1 MCTVKSFE
9 KILTASSEKIDIDI
23 EQYTELARAFDDLD
37 GKYLRRVFM
46 GGIADADMKALRN
59 LPDFDRAVDG
69 VMESMRRMGGEYD
82 LFDDAS
88 LRLQAENF
96 VEKQVSLSIRSSV

>member
-1 MCTVKSFE
+1 MCTVKLFE
-9 KILTASSEKIDIDI
+9 NIPREFREGVIDI

-59 LPDFDRAVDG
+59 LPDFDRPWTA
-69 VMESMRRMGGEYD
+69 
-82 LFDDAS
+82 
-88 LRLQAENF
+88 
-96 VEKQVSLSIRSSV
+96 